1 MYALKIKHINM
12 QVILIS
18 QAFKIDHTILRNRNN
33 TIKLLVII

>member
-12 QVILIS
+12 QITLIG
-18 QAFKIDHTILRNRNN
+18 QAFKIDHYLTKYNN